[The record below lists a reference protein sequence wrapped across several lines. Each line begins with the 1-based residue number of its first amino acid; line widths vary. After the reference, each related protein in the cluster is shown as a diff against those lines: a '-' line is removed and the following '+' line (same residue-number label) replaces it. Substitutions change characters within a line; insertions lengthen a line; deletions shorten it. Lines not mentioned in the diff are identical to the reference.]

1 MHKKIKNFHC
11 NFCEKK
17 YAWKQSLDSH
27 IRLVHD
33 IEKSKAIKQQN
44 IKLEVGEINSE
55 IRNTLGLSQEMES
68 HIEKHEK
75 FASKSRYQCLVC
87 KEVLENPLDLIEHV
101 ENTHKN
107 DLQNE
112 DQSSTNR
119 IYRL

>member
-1 MHKKIKNFHC
+1 M
-11 NFCEKK
+11 K
-17 YAWKQSLDSH
+17 YAWKQSLKNH

-33 IEKSKAIKQQN
+33 IEKSDAVKQQN

-101 ENTHKN
+101 ENTHKS

-112 DQSSTNR
+112 DQSSANKK
-119 IYRL
+119 